1 MHETS
6 YTSITSATSATTID
20 AAIAEA
26 VKSRIAT
33 DLRNGV
39 QFTSYL
45 HVAGVAAEY
54 SMDQFRSRYEGMKA
68 YAHEQISQ
76 HVSRRVVMEERVAQ
90 MQAHIRH
97 IEAQMEDLLD
107 AHPNL
112 VIRNLRETNKR
123 LADYSNEMFMQVAQS
138 QHELAA

>member
-6 YTSITSATSATTID
+6 PISNTSATSATTID
-20 AAIAEA
+20 PAITAA

-33 DLRNGV
+33 DMRNGA

-54 SMDQFRSRYEGMKA
+54 TMDQFRTRYERMKA
-68 YAHEQISQ
+68 YAHEQVSQ
-76 HVSRRVVMEERVAQ
+76 HVARRVVMEERVSQ

-97 IEAQMEDLLD
+97 IEAQMEDLLE

-123 LADYSNEMFMQVAQS
+123 LTDYSNQLFMQVAEPQN
-138 QHELAA
+138 ELAA